1 MVAKGNLC
9 CLLYKATCYLKVVC
23 FPTVI
28 HMAQFLWTAFLDDFF
43 FFLSTFTSDSHLYV
57 FAQAWLPQREQMP
70 ENEKFLCAVAVFLY
84 ACTITNRESGI
95 CVRKA
100 VLISAGAAIHSLVT
114 GHIGWQQVCVHT
126 VVAVLKNQMKPF
138 NCRTGEML
146 YLSWGEMTPL

>member
-1 MVAKGNLC
+1 MLNLSLSSTGYSLWEIWVAKGTLC

-84 ACTITNRESGI
+84 ACTTTNRESGI

-100 VLISAGAAIHSLVT
+100 VHKYRSCNLLLSDRAHWLAASLCPCSCGSAEKSNETI
-114 GHIGWQQVCVHT
+114 
-126 VVAVLKNQMKPF
+126 
-138 NCRTGEML
+138 
-146 YLSWGEMTPL
+146 